1 MTYRNALLCLTILLS
16 TIPSIS
22 NAQTKV
28 VVVPLIGNESELKPI
43 SPSNLIDVR
52 RAFTT
57 TADRAT
63 IGTATDERGIVLSNI
78 TVMPEEYPASLST
91 ISLRFCRESGSCS
104 HSISV
109 PNNTNSNIDFGLG
122 ELFTFNGTYYIDIID
137 RGGLPQNV
145 ANQIA
150 VHISGDY
157 YKK

>member
-1 MTYRNALLCLTILLS
+1 MTYRNAILCLTILLS
-16 TIPSIS
+16 TISSIS

-57 TADRAT
+57 TSDRAT
-63 IGTATDERGIVLSNI
+63 IGTVTDERAFVLSSI
-78 TVMPEEYPASLST
+78 TVSPESYPASYNP
-91 ISLRFCRESGSCS
+91 IRLRFCRESSSCS
-104 HSISV
+104 HGISV
-109 PNNTNSNIDFGLG
+109 PNNTISKIDFGLG
-122 ELFTFNGTYYIDIID
+122 ELFTFNGTYYIDITS

-145 ANQIA
+145 ANQISL
-150 VHISGDY
+150 HISGYY